1 MGYRNNPLME
11 PEFFTPPG
19 SKRLYKGGGGGQVYY
34 ANQDKL
40 AGVQADIATN
50 LYNQY
55 AAYAPQALGDL
66 AGMVTDAQNGQYTQD
81 LRNRAGT
88 DAAAAAGMER
98 SAVERQMASM
108 GVNPNDPR
116 FSGALRAT
124 ALGNAANLAAA
135 KNKAGQYGDD
145 MAWARSQDF
154 YNSLAGMPSQSASM
168 LASSGAQYGQLGGAM
183 QQQSNANAQGYGQF
197 GASLAGGMFK
207 ADGGYIDG
215 PGFAEGGNVAK
226 GYDDYVAA
234 QPQAPVQRAA
244 PQVQPTQPAPQM
256 GLQAPAQGRAPGL
269 YYNAAGDVRYFSN
282 PEFNYPAGKASIL
295 VRARAP
301 IERAQFER
309 TWSPVQT
316 YAADGGY
323 IDEPG
328 YALGGAV
335 GGVSMPKLGNWR
347 DRPSGFKMDEMSTGD
362 KIMAVA
368 SPIAMQAGANAL
380 GKHVINPM
388 MDKAGAAIG
397 DAVGGLFGGS
407 AAASGANA
415 LWGAETAALGSG
427 LATTPTTA
435 LATQAIGDTALTS
448 TLAAEAAGAGGA
460 SLAAGAGSAAG
471 AAGAGLAS
479 TAAAALPWV
488 GGAYLL
494 GSALDLWA
502 DGGPVP
508 HEQPRG
514 LRLDMRQ
521 GGATPNIGTETSDS
535 IPAWLSKGE
544 YVVNADAVKEVGKD
558 KLEKINEK
566 GLKKRYGKRKGG
578 KGGKA

>member
-19 SKRLYKGGGGGQVYY
+19 SKRLYKGGGGSGTPYY

-40 AGVQADIATN
+40 FGTQADIATN

-55 AAYAPQALGDL
+55 AAYSGQPLQGMANMVSDATSGD
-66 AGMVTDAQNGQYTQD
+66 YT
-81 LRNRAGT
+81 NRMRGLAGT

-98 SAVERQMASM
+98 AATERQMASM

-135 KNKAGQYGDD
+135 KNKATQYGDD

-168 LASSGAQYGQLGGAM
+168 LASSASGYGQMGNAM
-183 QQQSNANAQGYGQF
+183 QQQSNANMAGYGQF
-197 GASLAGGMFK
+197 GAQIAGSMFK

-226 GYDDYVAA
+226 GYDEYVAA
-234 QPQAPVQRAA
+234 QPQAQVANYNTARSGVTTQGA
-244 PQVQPTQPAPQM
+244 PFITNAPPPPRDNGSFASRLFARQLDIASATSDKDRLAPSS
-256 GLQAPAQGRAPGL
+256 GLAR
-269 YYNAAGDVRYFSN
+269 VRS
-282 PEFNYPAGKASIL
+282 G
-295 VRARAP
+295 
-301 IERAQFER
+301 
-309 TWSPVQT
+309 SPLFRV
-316 YAADGGY
+316 DGGY
-323 IDEPG
+323 IDEPRF
-328 YALGGAV
+328 ALGGSV
-335 GGVSMPKLGNWR
+335 GGHSMPQLGDWR
-347 DRPSGFKMDEMSTGD
+347 ARPSGFKMDEMSAGD
-362 KIMAVA
+362 KVMAVA
-368 SPIAMQAGANAL
+368 TPIAMQAGANAL
-380 GKHVINPM
+380 GKHVINPL

-427 LATTPTTA
+427 LSSAGTSMAGQTIGSAIGDVGLTTA
-435 LATQAIGDTALTS
+435 LG
-448 TLAAEAAGAGGA
+448 AEAAGAGGA
-460 SLAAGAGSAAG
+460 TLASAGAGSAAG
-471 AAGAGLAS
+471 TAATGGLLS
-479 TAAAALPWV
+479 GAAAAAPWI

-521 GGATPNIGTETSDS
+521 GGATPDIGTETSDS

-544 YVVNADAVKEVGKD
+544 YVVNADAVKEHGKD

-566 GLKKRYGKRKGG
+566 GLKKRYGKGKPKARKGG
-578 KGGKA
+578 K

>member
-19 SKRLYKGGGGGQVYY
+19 SKRLYKGGGGSGTPYY

-40 AGVQADIATN
+40 FGTQADIATN

-55 AAYAPQALGDL
+55 AAYSGQPLQGMANMVSDATSGD
-66 AGMVTDAQNGQYTQD
+66 YT
-81 LRNRAGT
+81 NRMRGLAGT

-98 SAVERQMASM
+98 AATERQMASM

-124 ALGNAANLAAA
+124 ALGNAANIAAA
-135 KNKAGQYGDD
+135 KNKATQYGDD

-168 LASSGAQYGQLGGAM
+168 LASSASGYGQMGNAM
-183 QQQSNANAQGYGQF
+183 QQQSNANMAGYGQF
-197 GASLAGGMFK
+197 GAQIAGSMFK

-226 GYDDYVAA
+226 GYDDYVAS
-234 QPQAPVQRAA
+234 QPQG
-244 PQVQPTQPAPQM
+244 QVANYNTARSNVN
-256 GLQAPAQGRAPGL
+256 AQGAPFITNAPPRDNGSFASRLFARQLDIALATADKAGHAPSSGL
-269 YYNAAGDVRYFSN
+269 ARVRS
-282 PEFNYPAGKASIL
+282 G
-295 VRARAP
+295 
-301 IERAQFER
+301 
-309 TWSPVQT
+309 SPLFR
-316 YAADGGY
+316 ADGGY
-323 IDEPG
+323 IDEPRF
-328 YALGGAV
+328 ALGGSV
-335 GGVSMPKLGNWR
+335 GGYSMPQLGDWR
-347 DRPSGFKMDEMSTGD
+347 ARPSGFKMDEMSTGD

-380 GKHVINPM
+380 GKHVINPL

-427 LATTPTTA
+427 LASTPTTA

-460 SLAAGAGSAAG
+460 SLAAGAGSAG

-521 GGATPNIGTETSDS
+521 GGATPDIGTETSDS

-544 YVVNADAVKEVGKD
+544 YVVNADAVKEHGKD

>member
-19 SKRLYKGGGGGQVYY
+19 SKQLYKGGGGSGTPYY

-40 AGVQADIATN
+40 FGTQADIATN

-55 AAYAPQALGDL
+55 AAYSGQPLQGMANMVSDATSGD
-66 AGMVTDAQNGQYTQD
+66 YT
-81 LRNRAGT
+81 NRMRGLAGT

-98 SAVERQMASM
+98 AATERQMASM

-135 KNKAGQYGDD
+135 KNKATQYGDD

-168 LASSGAQYGQLGGAM
+168 LASSASGYGQMGNAM
-183 QQQSNANAQGYGQF
+183 QQQSNANMAGYGQF
-197 GASLAGGMFK
+197 GAQIAGGMFK

-226 GYDDYVAA
+226 GYDEYVAA
-234 QPQAPVQRAA
+234 QPQAQVANYNTARSGVTTQGA
-244 PQVQPTQPAPQM
+244 PFITNARPRDNGSFASKLFARQLDIALATADKAGLAPLS
-256 GLQAPAQGRAPGL
+256 GLAR
-269 YYNAAGDVRYFSN
+269 VRS
-282 PEFNYPAGKASIL
+282 G
-295 VRARAP
+295 
-301 IERAQFER
+301 
-309 TWSPVQT
+309 SPLFR
-316 YAADGGY
+316 ADGGY
-323 IDEPG
+323 IDEPRF
-328 YALGGAV
+328 ALGGSV
-335 GGVSMPKLGNWR
+335 GGYSMPQLGDWR
-347 DRPSGFKMDEMSTGD
+347 ARPSGFKMDDMSAGD
-362 KIMAVA
+362 KVMAVA
-368 SPIAMQAGANAL
+368 APIAMHAGANAL
-380 GKHVINPM
+380 GKHVINPL

-407 AAASGANA
+407 AATSGANA

-427 LATTPTTA
+427 LAATPTTA

-460 SLAAGAGSAAG
+460 SLAAGAGSAG

-521 GGATPNIGTETSDS
+521 GGATPDIGTETSDS

-544 YVVNADAVKEVGKD
+544 YVVNADAVKDVGKD

-578 KGGKA
+578 NGGKA

>member
-19 SKRLYKGGGGGQVYY
+19 SKRLYKGGGGSGTPYY

-40 AGVQADIATN
+40 FGTQADIATN

-55 AAYAPQALGDL
+55 AAYSGQPLQGMANMVSDATSGD
-66 AGMVTDAQNGQYTQD
+66 YT
-81 LRNRAGT
+81 NRMRGLAGT

-98 SAVERQMASM
+98 AATERQMSSM

-135 KNKAGQYGDD
+135 KNKATQYGDD

-168 LASSGAQYGQLGGAM
+168 LASSASGYGQMGNAM
-183 QQQSNANAQGYGQF
+183 QQQSNANMAGYGQF
-197 GASLAGGMFK
+197 GAQIAGSMFK

-226 GYDDYVAA
+226 GYDDYVAS
-234 QPQAPVQRAA
+234 QPQG
-244 PQVQPTQPAPQM
+244 QVANYNTARSNVN
-256 GLQAPAQGRAPGL
+256 AQGAPFITNAPPPPQGNGSFASKMIARQLDIASATADKAGHAPSSGLARVRSGSPLFRA
-269 YYNAAGDVRYFSN
+269 N
-282 PEFNYPAGKASIL
+282 
-295 VRARAP
+295 
-301 IERAQFER
+301 
-309 TWSPVQT
+309 
-316 YAADGGY
+316 GGY
-323 IDEPG
+323 IDEPRF
-328 YALGGAV
+328 ALGGSV
-335 GGVSMPKLGNWR
+335 GGYSMPQLGDWR
-347 DRPSGFKMDEMSTGD
+347 ARPSGFKMDEMSTGD

-380 GKHVINPM
+380 GKHVINPL

-427 LATTPTTA
+427 LSSAGTSMAGQTIGSAIGDVGLTTA
-435 LATQAIGDTALTS
+435 LG
-448 TLAAEAAGAGGA
+448 AEAAGAGGA
-460 SLAAGAGSAAG
+460 TLASAGAGSAAG
-471 AAGAGLAS
+471 TAATGGLLS
-479 TAAAALPWV
+479 GAAAAAPWI

-521 GGATPNIGTETSDS
+521 GGATPDIGTETSDS

-544 YVVNADAVKEVGKD
+544 YVVNADAVKEHGKD

-578 KGGKA
+578 KGGKIR

>member
-1 MGYRNNPLME
+1 MGYRSNPLME

-19 SKRLYKGGGGGQVYY
+19 SKRLYKGGGGGQAYY

-40 AGVQADIATN
+40 FGTQADIATN

-55 AAYAPQALGDL
+55 ASYAPQALQGL
-66 AGMVTDAQNGQYTQD
+66 QGMVQDAQSGKYTEDQ
-81 LRNRAGT
+81 RNRAGA
-88 DAAAAAGMER
+88 DAASAAAMER
-98 SAVERQMASM
+98 AATERQMTSM

-116 FSGALRAT
+116 FSGALRRT
-124 ALGNAANLAAA
+124 ELGNAANLAAV
-135 KNKAGQYGDD
+135 KNAAGQQGDA

-168 LASSGAQYGQLGGAM
+168 LASSASGYGQMGNAM

-197 GASLAGGMFK
+197 GAQIAGGMFK
-207 ADGGYIDG
+207 ADGGYID
-215 PGFAEGGNVAK
+215 
-226 GYDDYVAA
+226 
-234 QPQAPVQRAA
+234 
-244 PQVQPTQPAPQM
+244 
-256 GLQAPAQGRAPGL
+256 
-269 YYNAAGDVRYFSN
+269 
-282 PEFNYPAGKASIL
+282 
-295 VRARAP
+295 
-301 IERAQFER
+301 
-309 TWSPVQT
+309 
-316 YAADGGY
+316 
-323 IDEPG
+323 EPRF
-328 YALGGAV
+328 ALGGSVAGQA
-335 GGVSMPKLGNWR
+335 GGMPQLGNWR
-347 DRPSGFKMDEMSTGD
+347 DRPSGFKMDDMSAGD
-362 KIMAVA
+362 KVMAVA
-368 SPIAMQAGANAL
+368 APIAMHAGANAL
-380 GKHVINPM
+380 GKHVINPL

-407 AAASGANA
+407 AASGANA

-448 TLAAEAAGAGGA
+448 TLAAEAAGAGGT
-460 SLAAGAGSAAG
+460 SLAAGAGAGSAAG
-471 AAGAGLAS
+471 AGLGATVG
-479 TAAAALPWV
+479 AALPWV

-521 GGATPNIGTETSDS
+521 GGATPDIGTETSDS

-544 YVVNADAVKEVGKD
+544 YVVNADAVKEVGKG

-578 KGGKA
+578 KGGRA

>member
-1 MGYRNNPLME
+1 MIHMI
-11 PEFFTPPG
+11 G
-19 SKRLYKGGGGGQVYY
+19 SKHSGHGPDGRRLYFSGGGSSGGQVYY

-40 AGVQADIATN
+40 LGVQADIATN

-55 AAYAPQALGDL
+55 AAYAPQALGNL

-98 SAVERQMASM
+98 AATERQMASM

-124 ALGNAANLAAA
+124 ELGNAANLAAA

-145 MAWARSQDF
+145 MAWARAQDF

-168 LASSGAQYGQLGGAM
+168 LASSGAQYGQMGNAM
-183 QQQSNANAQGYGQF
+183 QQQSNANMAGYGQF
-197 GASLAGGMFK
+197 GAQIAGSMFK
-207 ADGGYIDG
+207 ADGGYID
-215 PGFAEGGNVAK
+215 
-226 GYDDYVAA
+226 
-234 QPQAPVQRAA
+234 
-244 PQVQPTQPAPQM
+244 
-256 GLQAPAQGRAPGL
+256 
-269 YYNAAGDVRYFSN
+269 
-282 PEFNYPAGKASIL
+282 
-295 VRARAP
+295 
-301 IERAQFER
+301 
-309 TWSPVQT
+309 
-316 YAADGGY
+316 
-323 IDEPG
+323 EPRF
-328 YALGGAV
+328 ALGGAV
-335 GGVSMPKLGNWR
+335 GGVSMPQLGDWR

-362 KIMAVA
+362 KLMAVA
-368 SPIAMQAGANAL
+368 APIAMHAGANAL
-380 GKHVINPM
+380 GKHVINPL

-407 AAASGANA
+407 AAAAA
-415 LWGAETAALGSG
+415 PAMFGAETAALGSG
-427 LATTPTTA
+427 LAATPTTA

-448 TLAAEAAGAGGA
+448 TLAAEAAGAGGT
-460 SLAAGAGSAAG
+460 SLAAGAGAG
-471 AAGAGLAS
+471 SAAGAGLAS

-514 LRLDMRQ
+514 LRLDMRR
-521 GGATPNIGTETSDS
+521 GGATPDIGTETSDS

>member
-19 SKRLYKGGGGGQVYY
+19 SKRLYKGGGGSSTPYY

-40 AGVQADIATN
+40 FGTQADIATN

-55 AAYAPQALGDL
+55 AAYSGQPLQGMANMVYDTTSGD
-66 AGMVTDAQNGQYTQD
+66 YT
-81 LRNRAGT
+81 NRMRGLAGT

-98 SAVERQMASM
+98 AATERQMASM

-124 ALGNAANLAAA
+124 ALGNAANIAAA
-135 KNKAGQYGDD
+135 KNKATQYGDD

-168 LASSGAQYGQLGGAM
+168 LASSASGYGQMGNAM
-183 QQQSNANAQGYGQF
+183 QQQSNANMAGYGQF
-197 GASLAGGMFK
+197 GAQIAGGMFK

-226 GYDDYVAA
+226 GYDDYVTS
-234 QPQAPVQRAA
+234 QPQGQVANYNTARPNVNAQGAPFITNAPPPPQGNGSFASKMFARLLDSASATADRAG
-244 PQVQPTQPAPQM
+244 PAPSS
-256 GLQAPAQGRAPGL
+256 GLAR
-269 YYNAAGDVRYFSN
+269 VRSGSLLF
-282 PEFNYPAGKASIL
+282 
-295 VRARAP
+295 R
-301 IERAQFER
+301 
-309 TWSPVQT
+309 
-316 YAADGGY
+316 ADGGY
-323 IDEPG
+323 IDEPRF
-328 YALGGAV
+328 ALGGSV
-335 GGVSMPKLGNWR
+335 GGYSMPQLGDWR
-347 DRPSGFKMDEMSTGD
+347 ARPSGFKMDDMSAGD
-362 KIMAVA
+362 KVMAVSA
-368 SPIAMQAGANAL
+368 PIAMHAGANAL
-380 GKHVINPM
+380 GKHVINPL

-427 LATTPTTA
+427 LASTPTTA

-460 SLAAGAGSAAG
+460 SLAAGAGS

-521 GGATPNIGTETSDS
+521 GGATPDIGTETSDS

-544 YVVNADAVKEVGKD
+544 YVVNADAVKDVGKD

>member
-19 SKRLYKGGGGGQVYY
+19 SKRLYKGGGGSSTPYY

-40 AGVQADIATN
+40 FGTQADIATN

-55 AAYAPQALGDL
+55 AAYSGQPLQGMANMVYDTTSGD
-66 AGMVTDAQNGQYTQD
+66 YT
-81 LRNRAGT
+81 NRMRGLAGT

-98 SAVERQMASM
+98 AATERQMASM

-124 ALGNAANLAAA
+124 ALGNAANIAAA
-135 KNKAGQYGDD
+135 KNKATQYGDD

-168 LASSGAQYGQLGGAM
+168 LASSASGYGQMGNAM
-183 QQQSNANAQGYGQF
+183 QQQSNANMAGYGQF
-197 GASLAGGMFK
+197 GAQIAGGMFK

-226 GYDDYVAA
+226 GYDDYVTS
-234 QPQAPVQRAA
+234 QPQG
-244 PQVQPTQPAPQM
+244 QVANYNTARPNVN
-256 GLQAPAQGRAPGL
+256 AQGAPFITNAPPPPQGNGSFASKMFARLLDSASATADRAGPATSSGL
-269 YYNAAGDVRYFSN
+269 ARVRSGSLLF
-282 PEFNYPAGKASIL
+282 
-295 VRARAP
+295 R
-301 IERAQFER
+301 
-309 TWSPVQT
+309 
-316 YAADGGY
+316 ADGGY
-323 IDEPG
+323 IDEPRF
-328 YALGGAV
+328 ALGGSV
-335 GGVSMPKLGNWR
+335 GGYSMPQLGDWR
-347 DRPSGFKMDEMSTGD
+347 ARPSGFKMDNMSAGD

-368 SPIAMQAGANAL
+368 SPIAMHAGANAL
-380 GKHVINPM
+380 GKHVINPL

-427 LATTPTTA
+427 LASTPTTA

-460 SLAAGAGSAAG
+460 SLAAGAGS

-521 GGATPNIGTETSDS
+521 GGATPDIGTETSDS

-544 YVVNADAVKEVGKD
+544 YVVNADAVKDVGKD

>member
-19 SKRLYKGGGGGQVYY
+19 SKRLYKGGGGSGTPYY

-40 AGVQADIATN
+40 FGTQADIATN
-50 LYNQY
+50 LYNLY
-55 AAYAPQALGDL
+55 AAYSGQPLQGMANMVSDATSGD
-66 AGMVTDAQNGQYTQD
+66 YT
-81 LRNRAGT
+81 NRMRGLAGT

-98 SAVERQMASM
+98 AATERQMASM

-124 ALGNAANLAAA
+124 ALGNAANIAAA
-135 KNKAGQYGDD
+135 KNKATQYGDD

-168 LASSGAQYGQLGGAM
+168 LASSASGYGQMGNAM
-183 QQQSNANAQGYGQF
+183 QQQSNANMAGYGQF
-197 GASLAGGMFK
+197 GAQIAGSMFK

-226 GYDDYVAA
+226 GYDEYVAA
-234 QPQAPVQRAA
+234 QPQAQVANYNTARSGVTTQGAPLITNAPPPKDNGPIMARLFAQQLDKASASADIGERRNSSLLFRAA
-244 PQVQPTQPAPQM
+244 
-256 GLQAPAQGRAPGL
+256 
-269 YYNAAGDVRYFSN
+269 
-282 PEFNYPAGKASIL
+282 
-295 VRARAP
+295 
-301 IERAQFER
+301 
-309 TWSPVQT
+309 
-316 YAADGGY
+316 
-323 IDEPG
+323 EPRF
-328 YALGGAV
+328 ALGGSV
-335 GGVSMPKLGNWR
+335 GGYSMPQLGDWR
-347 DRPSGFKMDEMSTGD
+347 ARPSGFKMDDMSAGD
-362 KIMAVA
+362 KVMAVA
-368 SPIAMQAGANAL
+368 APIAMHAGANAL
-380 GKHVINPM
+380 GKHVINPL
-388 MDKAGAAIG
+388 MDKAGSAIG

-427 LATTPTTA
+427 LAATPTTA

-448 TLAAEAAGAGGA
+448 ALGAEAAGAGGTT
-460 SLAAGAGSAAG
+460 LAAGTAAPAAGLGATAG
-471 AAGAGLAS
+471 AA
-479 TAAAALPWV
+479 LPLV

-521 GGATPNIGTETSDS
+521 GGATPDIGTETSDS

>member
-19 SKRLYKGGGGGQVYY
+19 SKRLYKGGGGGGTPYY

-40 AGVQADIATN
+40 FGTQADIATN

-55 AAYAPQALGDL
+55 AAYSGQPLQGMANMVYDTTSGD
-66 AGMVTDAQNGQYTQD
+66 YT
-81 LRNRAGT
+81 NRMRGLAGT

-98 SAVERQMASM
+98 AATERQMASM

-124 ALGNAANLAAA
+124 ALGNAANIAAA
-135 KNKAGQYGDD
+135 KNKATQYGDD

-168 LASSGAQYGQLGGAM
+168 LASSASGYGQMGNAM
-183 QQQSNANAQGYGQF
+183 QQQSNANMAGYGQF
-197 GASLAGGMFK
+197 GAQIAGGMFK
-207 ADGGYIDG
+207 ADGGYID
-215 PGFAEGGNVAK
+215 
-226 GYDDYVAA
+226 
-234 QPQAPVQRAA
+234 
-244 PQVQPTQPAPQM
+244 
-256 GLQAPAQGRAPGL
+256 
-269 YYNAAGDVRYFSN
+269 
-282 PEFNYPAGKASIL
+282 
-295 VRARAP
+295 
-301 IERAQFER
+301 
-309 TWSPVQT
+309 
-316 YAADGGY
+316 
-323 IDEPG
+323 EPRF
-328 YALGGAV
+328 ALGGSV
-335 GGVSMPKLGNWR
+335 GGHSMPQLGDWR
-347 DRPSGFKMDEMSTGD
+347 ARPSGFKMDDMSAGD
-362 KIMAVA
+362 KVMAVA
-368 SPIAMQAGANAL
+368 APIAMHAGANAL
-380 GKHVINPM
+380 GKHVINPL

-407 AAASGANA
+407 AAGAPA
-415 LWGAETAALGSG
+415 MFGAETAALGSG
-427 LATTPTTA
+427 LAATPTTA
-435 LATQAIGDTALTS
+435 LATNSVGNTALTS
-448 TLAAEAAGAGGA
+448 TLAAEAAGAGGT
-460 SLAAGAGSAAG
+460 SLAAGAGAG
-471 AAGAGLAS
+471 SAAGAGLAS

-521 GGATPNIGTETSDS
+521 GGATPDIGTETSDS

-544 YVVNADAVKEVGKD
+544 YVVNADAVKDVGKD

>member
-19 SKRLYKGGGGGQVYY
+19 SKRLYKGGGGSGTPYY

-40 AGVQADIATN
+40 FGTQADIATN

-55 AAYAPQALGDL
+55 AAYSGQPLQGMANMVSDATSGD
-66 AGMVTDAQNGQYTQD
+66 YT
-81 LRNRAGT
+81 NRMRGLAGT

-98 SAVERQMASM
+98 AATERQMASM

-124 ALGNAANLAAA
+124 ALGNAANIAAA
-135 KNKAGQYGDD
+135 KNKATQYGDD

-168 LASSGAQYGQLGGAM
+168 LASSASGYGQMGNAM
-183 QQQSNANAQGYGQF
+183 QQQSNANMAGYGQF
-197 GASLAGGMFK
+197 GAQIAGGMFK
-207 ADGGYIDG
+207 ADGGYID
-215 PGFAEGGNVAK
+215 
-226 GYDDYVAA
+226 
-234 QPQAPVQRAA
+234 
-244 PQVQPTQPAPQM
+244 
-256 GLQAPAQGRAPGL
+256 
-269 YYNAAGDVRYFSN
+269 
-282 PEFNYPAGKASIL
+282 
-295 VRARAP
+295 
-301 IERAQFER
+301 
-309 TWSPVQT
+309 
-316 YAADGGY
+316 
-323 IDEPG
+323 EPRF
-328 YALGGAV
+328 ALGGSV
-335 GGVSMPKLGNWR
+335 GGYSMPQLGDWR
-347 DRPSGFKMDEMSTGD
+347 ARPSGFKMDDMSAGD
-362 KIMAVA
+362 KVMAVA
-368 SPIAMQAGANAL
+368 APIAMHAGANAL
-380 GKHVINPM
+380 GKHVISPL

-407 AAASGANA
+407 AAAGAPA
-415 LWGAETAALGSG
+415 MFGAETAALGSG
-427 LATTPTTA
+427 LAATPTTA
-435 LATQAIGDTALTS
+435 LATNSVGNTALTS
-448 TLAAEAAGAGGA
+448 TLAAEAAGAGGT
-460 SLAAGAGSAAG
+460 SLAAGAGAG
-471 AAGAGLAS
+471 SAAGAGLAS

-521 GGATPNIGTETSDS
+521 GGATPDIGTETSDS

-544 YVVNADAVKEVGKD
+544 YVVNADAVKDVGKD

-578 KGGKA
+578 KGGRA

>member
-19 SKRLYKGGGGGQVYY
+19 SKRLYSGGGGGGQVYY

-40 AGVQADIATN
+40 FGTQADIATN

-55 AAYAPQALGDL
+55 AAYSGQPLQAMANMVSDATSGD
-66 AGMVTDAQNGQYTQD
+66 YT
-81 LRNRAGT
+81 NRMRGLAGT

-98 SAVERQMASM
+98 AATERQMASM

-116 FSGALRAT
+116 FSGALRTT
-124 ALGNAANLAAA
+124 ALGNAANIAAA
-135 KNKAGQYGDD
+135 KNKATQYGDD
-145 MAWARSQDF
+145 MAWARSQDL

-168 LASSGAQYGQLGGAM
+168 LASSASGYGQMGNAM
-183 QQQSNANAQGYGQF
+183 QQQSNANMAGYGQF
-197 GASLAGGMFK
+197 GAQIAGSMFK
-207 ADGGYIDG
+207 ADGGYID
-215 PGFAEGGNVAK
+215 
-226 GYDDYVAA
+226 
-234 QPQAPVQRAA
+234 
-244 PQVQPTQPAPQM
+244 
-256 GLQAPAQGRAPGL
+256 
-269 YYNAAGDVRYFSN
+269 
-282 PEFNYPAGKASIL
+282 
-295 VRARAP
+295 
-301 IERAQFER
+301 
-309 TWSPVQT
+309 
-316 YAADGGY
+316 
-323 IDEPG
+323 EPRF
-328 YALGGAV
+328 ALGGSV
-335 GGVSMPKLGNWR
+335 GGHSMPQLGDWR
-347 DRPSGFKMDEMSTGD
+347 ARPSGFKMDEMSTGD
-362 KIMAVA
+362 KVMAVA
-368 SPIAMQAGANAL
+368 APIAMHAGANAL
-380 GKHVINPM
+380 GKHVINPL

-427 LATTPTTA
+427 LSSAGTSMAGQTIGSAIGDVGLTTA
-435 LATQAIGDTALTS
+435 LG
-448 TLAAEAAGAGGA
+448 AEAAGAGGA
-460 SLAAGAGSAAG
+460 TLASAGAGSAAG
-471 AAGAGLAS
+471 TAATGGLLS
-479 TAAAALPWV
+479 GAAAAAPWI

-514 LRLDMRQ
+514 LRLDMRA
-521 GGATPNIGTETSDS
+521 GGATPNVGTETSDS

-544 YVVNADAVKEVGKD
+544 YVVNADAVKEYGKD

>member
-1 MGYRNNPLME
+1 MIHLTGTKHSGRGPD
-11 PEFFTPPG
+11 G
-19 SKRLYKGGGGGQVYY
+19 SRRYFKGGGGGQAYY

-40 AGVQADIATN
+40 FGTQADIATN

-55 AAYAPQALGDL
+55 ASYAPQALQGL
-66 AGMVTDAQNGQYTQD
+66 QGMVQDAQSGKYTEDQ
-81 LRNRAGT
+81 RNRAGA
-88 DAAAAAGMER
+88 DAASAAAMER
-98 SAVERQMASM
+98 AATERQMASM

-116 FSGALRAT
+116 FSGALRRT
-124 ALGNAANLAAA
+124 EMGNAANLAAM
-135 KNKAGQYGDD
+135 KNAAGQQGDA

-168 LASSGAQYGQLGGAM
+168 LASSASGYGQMGNAM

-197 GASLAGGMFK
+197 GAQIAGGMFK
-207 ADGGYIDG
+207 ADGGYID
-215 PGFAEGGNVAK
+215 
-226 GYDDYVAA
+226 
-234 QPQAPVQRAA
+234 
-244 PQVQPTQPAPQM
+244 
-256 GLQAPAQGRAPGL
+256 
-269 YYNAAGDVRYFSN
+269 
-282 PEFNYPAGKASIL
+282 
-295 VRARAP
+295 
-301 IERAQFER
+301 
-309 TWSPVQT
+309 
-316 YAADGGY
+316 
-323 IDEPG
+323 EPRF
-328 YALGGAV
+328 ALGGAV
-335 GGVSMPKLGNWR
+335 GGVSMPQLGDWR
-347 DRPSGFKMDEMSTGD
+347 ARPSGFKANEMSTGD
-362 KIMAVA
+362 KVMAVA

-427 LATTPTTA
+427 LSSAGTSMAGQTIGSAIGDVGLTTA
-435 LATQAIGDTALTS
+435 LG
-448 TLAAEAAGAGGA
+448 AEAAGAGGA
-460 SLAAGAGSAAG
+460 TLAGAGAGSAAG
-471 AAGAGLAS
+471 TAAAGGLGA
-479 TAAAALPWV
+479 TVGAALPWV

-514 LRLDMRQ
+514 LRLDLRQ
-521 GGATPNIGTETSDS
+521 GGATPDVGTETSDS

-544 YVVNADAVKEVGKD
+544 YVVNADAVKEHGKG

>member
-19 SKRLYKGGGGGQVYY
+19 SKRLYKGGGSGTPYY

-40 AGVQADIATN
+40 FGTQADIATN

-55 AAYAPQALGDL
+55 AAYAPQALGNL
-66 AGMVTDAQNGQYTQD
+66 SGMVTDAQTGQYTQD
-81 LRNRAGT
+81 MRNRAGT

-98 SAVERQMASM
+98 AATERQMASM

-124 ALGNAANLAAA
+124 ALGNAANIAAA
-135 KNKAGQYGDD
+135 KNKATQYGDD

-168 LASSGAQYGQLGGAM
+168 LASSASGYGQMGNAM
-183 QQQSNANAQGYGQF
+183 QQQSNANMAGYGQF
-197 GASLAGGMFK
+197 GAQIAGGMFK
-207 ADGGYIDG
+207 ADGGYID
-215 PGFAEGGNVAK
+215 
-226 GYDDYVAA
+226 
-234 QPQAPVQRAA
+234 
-244 PQVQPTQPAPQM
+244 
-256 GLQAPAQGRAPGL
+256 
-269 YYNAAGDVRYFSN
+269 
-282 PEFNYPAGKASIL
+282 
-295 VRARAP
+295 
-301 IERAQFER
+301 
-309 TWSPVQT
+309 
-316 YAADGGY
+316 
-323 IDEPG
+323 EPRF
-328 YALGGAV
+328 ALGGSV
-335 GGVSMPKLGNWR
+335 GGHSMPQLGDWR
-347 DRPSGFKMDEMSTGD
+347 ARPSGFKMDDMSAGD
-362 KIMAVA
+362 KVMAVA
-368 SPIAMQAGANAL
+368 APIAMHAGANAL
-380 GKHVINPM
+380 GKHVINPL

-407 AAASGANA
+407 AAGAPA
-415 LWGAETAALGSG
+415 MFGAETAALGSG
-427 LATTPTTA
+427 LAATPTTA
-435 LATQAIGDTALTS
+435 LATNSVGNTALTS
-448 TLAAEAAGAGGA
+448 TLAAEAAGAGGT
-460 SLAAGAGSAAG
+460 SLAAGAGAG
-471 AAGAGLAS
+471 SAAGAGLAS

-521 GGATPNIGTETSDS
+521 GGATPDIGTETSDS

-544 YVVNADAVKEVGKD
+544 YVVNADAVKDVGKD

>member
-34 ANQDKL
+34 ENQDKL
-40 AGVQADIATN
+40 FGTQADIATN

-55 AAYAPQALGDL
+55 AAYAPQVLGGL
-66 AGMVTDAQNGQYTQD
+66 SGMVQDAQSGQYTRDQ
-81 LRNRAGT
+81 RNRAEA
-88 DAAAAAGMER
+88 DALSAAAQQRAATER
-98 SAVERQMASM
+98 SLQSM

-116 FSGALRAT
+116 YASSLRAT
-124 ALGNAANLAAA
+124 ELGNAANVAAM
-135 KNKAGQYGDD
+135 KNAAGQRGDD
-145 MAWARSQDF
+145 MTWARSQDF

-168 LASSGAQYGQLGGAM
+168 LASAGSGYGQMGNAM
-183 QQQSNANAQGYGQF
+183 QQQSNANMQGYGQF
-197 GASLAGGMFK
+197 GAQIAGGVFK
-207 ADGGYIDG
+207 ADGGYID
-215 PGFAEGGNVAK
+215 
-226 GYDDYVAA
+226 
-234 QPQAPVQRAA
+234 
-244 PQVQPTQPAPQM
+244 
-256 GLQAPAQGRAPGL
+256 
-269 YYNAAGDVRYFSN
+269 
-282 PEFNYPAGKASIL
+282 
-295 VRARAP
+295 
-301 IERAQFER
+301 
-309 TWSPVQT
+309 
-316 YAADGGY
+316 
-323 IDEPG
+323 EPRF
-328 YALGGAV
+328 ALGGAV
-335 GGVSMPKLGNWR
+335 GGVSMPKLGDWR
-347 DRPSGFKMDEMSTGD
+347 ARPSGFQMDEMSAGD
-362 KIMAVA
+362 KVMAVA
-368 SPIAMQAGANAL
+368 TPIAMHAGANAL
-380 GKHVINPM
+380 GKHVVNPM

-427 LATTPTTA
+427 VAATPTTA
-435 LATQAIGDTALTS
+435 LAQQATGNLALTS
-448 TLAAEAAGAGGA
+448 ALGAEAAGAGGTT
-460 SLAAGAGSAAG
+460 LAAGTAAPAAG
-471 AAGAGLAS
+471 LGATVG
-479 TAAAALPWV
+479 AALPWV

-521 GGATPNIGTETSDS
+521 GGATPDIGTETSDS

>member
-19 SKRLYKGGGGGQVYY
+19 SKRLYKGGGGGDMPYY
-34 ANQDKL
+34 ANQNKL
-40 AGVQADIATN
+40 FGVQADIATN

-55 AAYAPQALGDL
+55 AAYSGQPLQGMANMVSDATSGD
-66 AGMVTDAQNGQYTQD
+66 YT
-81 LRNRAGT
+81 NRMRGLAGT

-98 SAVERQMASM
+98 AATERQMASM

-135 KNKAGQYGDD
+135 KNKATQYGDD

-168 LASSGAQYGQLGGAM
+168 LASSASGYGQMGNAM
-183 QQQSNANAQGYGQF
+183 QQQSNANMAGYGQF
-197 GASLAGGMFK
+197 GAQIAGSMFK

-226 GYDDYVAA
+226 GYDDYVAS
-234 QPQAPVQRAA
+234 QPQA
-244 PQVQPTQPAPQM
+244 QVANYNTARPNVN
-256 GLQAPAQGRAPGL
+256 AQGAPFITNAPPPPQNGPFVSGWLARQLAIASATDDKAELAPSSGL
-269 YYNAAGDVRYFSN
+269 ARVRSSEPLF
-282 PEFNYPAGKASIL
+282 
-295 VRARAP
+295 R
-301 IERAQFER
+301 
-309 TWSPVQT
+309 
-316 YAADGGY
+316 ADGGY
-323 IDEPG
+323 IDEPRF
-328 YALGGAV
+328 ALGGSV
-335 GGVSMPKLGNWR
+335 GGYSMPQLGDWR
-347 DRPSGFKMDEMSTGD
+347 ARPSGFKMDDMSTGD
-362 KIMAVA
+362 KVMAVA
-368 SPIAMQAGANAL
+368 TPIAMQAGANAL
-380 GKHVINPM
+380 GKHVISPM
-388 MDKAGAAIG
+388 VDKAGAAIG

-427 LATTPTTA
+427 LSSAGTSMAGQTIGSAIGDVGLTTA
-435 LATQAIGDTALTS
+435 LG
-448 TLAAEAAGAGGA
+448 AEAAGAGGA
-460 SLAAGAGSAAG
+460 TLASAGAGSAAG
-471 AAGAGLAS
+471 TAATGGLLS
-479 TAAAALPWV
+479 GAAAAAPWI

-521 GGATPNIGTETSDS
+521 GGATPEIGTETSDS

-566 GLKKRYGKRKGG
+566 GLKKRYGKGKPKARKGG
-578 KGGKA
+578 K

>member
-19 SKRLYKGGGGGQVYY
+19 SKRLYKGGGGSGTPYY

-40 AGVQADIATN
+40 FGTQADIATN

-55 AAYAPQALGDL
+55 AAYSGQPLQGMANMVADTTSGD
-66 AGMVTDAQNGQYTQD
+66 YT
-81 LRNRAGT
+81 NRMRGLAGT

-98 SAVERQMASM
+98 AATERQMASM

-124 ALGNAANLAAA
+124 ALGNAANIAAA
-135 KNKAGQYGDD
+135 KNKATQYGDD

-168 LASSGAQYGQLGGAM
+168 LASSASGYGQMGNAM
-183 QQQSNANAQGYGQF
+183 QQQSNANMAGYGQF
-197 GASLAGGMFK
+197 GAQIAGSMFK

-234 QPQAPVQRAA
+234 QPQG
-244 PQVQPTQPAPQM
+244 QVANYNTARPNVN
-256 GLQAPAQGRAPGL
+256 AQGAPFITNAPPKDNGSFASRLFARQLDLALATADKAGL
-269 YYNAAGDVRYFSN
+269 APSSGLARVR
-282 PEFNYPAGKASIL
+282 G
-295 VRARAP
+295 R
-301 IERAQFER
+301 
-309 TWSPVQT
+309 SPLFR
-316 YAADGGY
+316 ADGGY
-323 IDEPG
+323 IDEPRF
-328 YALGGAV
+328 ALGGSV
-335 GGVSMPKLGNWR
+335 GGYSMPQLGDWR
-347 DRPSGFKMDEMSTGD
+347 ARPSGFKMDEMSTGD
-362 KIMAVA
+362 KVMAVA
-368 SPIAMQAGANAL
+368 TPIAMQAGANAL
-380 GKHVINPM
+380 GKHVINPL

-427 LATTPTTA
+427 LAATPTTA

-460 SLAAGAGSAAG
+460 SLAAGAGSAG

-521 GGATPNIGTETSDS
+521 GGATPDVGTETSDS

-544 YVVNADAVKEVGKD
+544 YVVNADAVKDVGKD

>member
-19 SKRLYKGGGGGQVYY
+19 SKRLYKGGGGSGTPYY

-40 AGVQADIATN
+40 FGTQADIATN

-55 AAYAPQALGDL
+55 AAYSGQPLQGMANMVSDATSGD
-66 AGMVTDAQNGQYTQD
+66 YT
-81 LRNRAGT
+81 NRMRGLAGT

-98 SAVERQMASM
+98 AATERQMASM

-124 ALGNAANLAAA
+124 ALGNAANIAAA
-135 KNKAGQYGDD
+135 KNKATQYGDD

-168 LASSGAQYGQLGGAM
+168 LASSASGYGQMGNAM
-183 QQQSNANAQGYGQF
+183 QQQSNANMAGYGQF
-197 GASLAGGMFK
+197 GAQIAGSMFK
-207 ADGGYIDG
+207 ADGGYID
-215 PGFAEGGNVAK
+215 
-226 GYDDYVAA
+226 
-234 QPQAPVQRAA
+234 
-244 PQVQPTQPAPQM
+244 
-256 GLQAPAQGRAPGL
+256 
-269 YYNAAGDVRYFSN
+269 
-282 PEFNYPAGKASIL
+282 
-295 VRARAP
+295 
-301 IERAQFER
+301 
-309 TWSPVQT
+309 
-316 YAADGGY
+316 
-323 IDEPG
+323 EPRF
-328 YALGGAV
+328 ALGGSVA
-335 GGVSMPKLGNWR
+335 GGTMPQLGNWR
-347 DRPSGFKMDEMSTGD
+347 DRPSGFKASEMSTGD
-362 KIMAVA
+362 KLMAVA

-380 GKHVINPM
+380 GKHVISPL

-407 AAASGANA
+407 AAAAPA
-415 LWGAETAALGSG
+415 MWGAETAGLGSG
-427 LATTPTTA
+427 LSSAGTSMAGQTIGSAIGDVGLTTA
-435 LATQAIGDTALTS
+435 LG
-448 TLAAEAAGAGGA
+448 AEAAGAGGA
-460 SLAAGAGSAAG
+460 TLASAGAGSAAG
-471 AAGAGLAS
+471 TAATGGLLS
-479 TAAAALPWV
+479 GAAAAAPWI

-514 LRLDMRQ
+514 LRLDMRA
-521 GGATPNIGTETSDS
+521 GGATPNVGTEVSDS

-544 YVVNADAVKEVGKD
+544 YVVNADAVKEHGKD

>member
-19 SKRLYKGGGGGQVYY
+19 SKRLYKGGGSGQVYY

-55 AAYAPQALGDL
+55 AAYAPQALGNLSDM
-66 AGMVTDAQNGQYTQD
+66 AADAKSGQYTRD

-98 SAVERQMASM
+98 AAVERQMSSM

-124 ALGNAANLAAA
+124 ALGNAANIAAA

-168 LASSGAQYGQLGGAM
+168 LASSGAQYGQMGNAM
-183 QQQSNANAQGYGQF
+183 QQQSNANMAGYGQF
-197 GASLAGGMFK
+197 GAQIAGGMFK
-207 ADGGYIDG
+207 ADGGYID
-215 PGFAEGGNVAK
+215 
-226 GYDDYVAA
+226 
-234 QPQAPVQRAA
+234 
-244 PQVQPTQPAPQM
+244 
-256 GLQAPAQGRAPGL
+256 
-269 YYNAAGDVRYFSN
+269 
-282 PEFNYPAGKASIL
+282 
-295 VRARAP
+295 
-301 IERAQFER
+301 
-309 TWSPVQT
+309 
-316 YAADGGY
+316 
-323 IDEPG
+323 EPRF
-328 YALGGAV
+328 ALGGAV

-347 DRPSGFKMDEMSTGD
+347 DRPSGFKMDDMSAGD
-362 KIMAVA
+362 KVMAVA
-368 SPIAMQAGANAL
+368 APIAMQAGANAL
-380 GKHVINPM
+380 GKHVINPL

-427 LATTPTTA
+427 LASTPTTA

-471 AAGAGLAS
+471 AGLAS
-479 TAAAALPWV
+479 TAAATMPWV

-521 GGATPNIGTETSDS
+521 GGATPDIGTETSDS

-544 YVVNADAVKEVGKD
+544 YVVNADAVKDVGKD

>member
-1 MGYRNNPLME
+1 MGYRSNPLME

-19 SKRLYKGGGGGQVYY
+19 SKRLYKGGGGGQAYY

-40 AGVQADIATN
+40 FGTQADIATN

-55 AAYAPQALGDL
+55 AAYAPQALGNL
-66 AGMVTDAQNGQYTQD
+66 AGMVTDTQTGQYTQD
-81 LRNRAGT
+81 MRNRAGT

-98 SAVERQMASM
+98 AATERQMASM

-124 ALGNAANLAAA
+124 ALGNAANIAAA

-168 LASSGAQYGQLGGAM
+168 LASSASGYGQMGNAM
-183 QQQSNANAQGYGQF
+183 QQQSNSNAQGYGQF
-197 GASLAGGMFK
+197 GAQIAGGMFK
-207 ADGGYIDG
+207 ADGGYID
-215 PGFAEGGNVAK
+215 
-226 GYDDYVAA
+226 
-234 QPQAPVQRAA
+234 
-244 PQVQPTQPAPQM
+244 
-256 GLQAPAQGRAPGL
+256 
-269 YYNAAGDVRYFSN
+269 
-282 PEFNYPAGKASIL
+282 
-295 VRARAP
+295 
-301 IERAQFER
+301 
-309 TWSPVQT
+309 
-316 YAADGGY
+316 
-323 IDEPG
+323 EPRF
-328 YALGGAV
+328 ALGGAV
-335 GGVSMPKLGNWR
+335 GGVSMPQLGDWR
-347 DRPSGFKMDEMSTGD
+347 ARPSGFKMDDMSAGD
-362 KIMAVA
+362 KVMAVA
-368 SPIAMQAGANAL
+368 APIAMHAGANAL
-380 GKHVINPM
+380 GKHVINPL

-407 AAASGANA
+407 AASGANA

-448 TLAAEAAGAGGA
+448 TLAAEAAGAGGT
-460 SLAAGAGSAAG
+460 SLAAGAGAGSAAG
-471 AAGAGLAS
+471 AGLGATVG
-479 TAAAALPWV
+479 AALPWV

-521 GGATPNIGTETSDS
+521 GGATPDIGTETSDS

-544 YVVNADAVKEVGKD
+544 YVVNADAVKEVGKG

>member
-19 SKRLYKGGGGGQVYY
+19 SKRLYKGGGGSGTPYY

-40 AGVQADIATN
+40 FGTQADIATN

-55 AAYAPQALGDL
+55 AAYSGQPLQGMANMVSDATSGD
-66 AGMVTDAQNGQYTQD
+66 YT
-81 LRNRAGT
+81 NRMRGLAGT

-98 SAVERQMASM
+98 AATERQMASM

-135 KNKAGQYGDD
+135 KNKATQYGDD

-168 LASSGAQYGQLGGAM
+168 LASSASGYGQMGNAM
-183 QQQSNANAQGYGQF
+183 QQQSNANMAGYGQF
-197 GASLAGGMFK
+197 GAQIAGNMFK

-226 GYDDYVAA
+226 GYDDYVSS
-234 QPQAPVQRAA
+234 QPQGQVANYNTARPGVTTQGAPFITNAPPSPHNSSFASRLFARQLDIALAA
-244 PQVQPTQPAPQM
+244 ADKAGLAPSS
-256 GLQAPAQGRAPGL
+256 GLAR
-269 YYNAAGDVRYFSN
+269 VRS
-282 PEFNYPAGKASIL
+282 G
-295 VRARAP
+295 
-301 IERAQFER
+301 
-309 TWSPVQT
+309 SPLFR
-316 YAADGGY
+316 ADGGY
-323 IDEPG
+323 IDEPRF
-328 YALGGAV
+328 ALGGSV
-335 GGVSMPKLGNWR
+335 GGHSMPQLGDWR
-347 DRPSGFKMDEMSTGD
+347 ARPSGFKMNDMSAGD
-362 KIMAVA
+362 KVMAVA
-368 SPIAMQAGANAL
+368 APIAMQAGANAL
-380 GKHVINPM
+380 GKHVINPL

-427 LATTPTTA
+427 LAATPTTA

-471 AAGAGLAS
+471 TAGAGLAS
-479 TAAAALPWV
+479 TAAAAAPWI

-521 GGATPNIGTETSDS
+521 GGATPDVGTETSDS

-578 KGGKA
+578 KGGRA

>member
-55 AAYAPQALGDL
+55 AAYAPQALGNLSDM
-66 AGMVTDAQNGQYTQD
+66 AADAQSGQYTRD

-98 SAVERQMASM
+98 AATERQMASM

-124 ALGNAANLAAA
+124 ALGNAANIAAA

-197 GASLAGGMFK
+197 GAQIAGGMFK
-207 ADGGYIDG
+207 ADGGYID
-215 PGFAEGGNVAK
+215 
-226 GYDDYVAA
+226 
-234 QPQAPVQRAA
+234 
-244 PQVQPTQPAPQM
+244 
-256 GLQAPAQGRAPGL
+256 
-269 YYNAAGDVRYFSN
+269 
-282 PEFNYPAGKASIL
+282 
-295 VRARAP
+295 
-301 IERAQFER
+301 
-309 TWSPVQT
+309 
-316 YAADGGY
+316 
-323 IDEPG
+323 EPRF
-328 YALGGAV
+328 ALGGSVAGQA
-335 GGVSMPKLGNWR
+335 GGMPQLGNWR
-347 DRPSGFKMDEMSTGD
+347 DRPSGFKMDDMSAGD
-362 KIMAVA
+362 KVMAVA
-368 SPIAMQAGANAL
+368 APIAMQAGANAL

-427 LATTPTTA
+427 LSSAGTSMAGQTIGTAIGDVGLTTA
-435 LATQAIGDTALTS
+435 LG
-448 TLAAEAAGAGGA
+448 AEAAGAGGA
-460 SLAAGAGSAAG
+460 TLASAGAGSAAG
-471 AAGAGLAS
+471 TAAAGGLGA
-479 TAAAALPWV
+479 TVGAALPWV

-514 LRLDMRQ
+514 LRLDMRA
-521 GGATPNIGTETSDS
+521 GGATPDVGTETSDS

-544 YVVNADAVKEVGKD
+544 YVVNADAVKEHGKD

>member
-55 AAYAPQALGDL
+55 AAYAPQALGNL

-98 SAVERQMASM
+98 AAVERQMSSM

-124 ALGNAANLAAA
+124 ALGNAANIAAA

-197 GASLAGGMFK
+197 GAQIAGGMFK
-207 ADGGYIDG
+207 ADGGYID
-215 PGFAEGGNVAK
+215 
-226 GYDDYVAA
+226 
-234 QPQAPVQRAA
+234 
-244 PQVQPTQPAPQM
+244 
-256 GLQAPAQGRAPGL
+256 
-269 YYNAAGDVRYFSN
+269 
-282 PEFNYPAGKASIL
+282 
-295 VRARAP
+295 
-301 IERAQFER
+301 
-309 TWSPVQT
+309 
-316 YAADGGY
+316 
-323 IDEPG
+323 EPRF
-328 YALGGAV
+328 ALGGSVAGQA
-335 GGVSMPKLGNWR
+335 GGMPQLGNWR
-347 DRPSGFKMDEMSTGD
+347 DRPSGFKMDEMSAGD

-368 SPIAMQAGANAL
+368 SPIAMHAGANAL
-380 GKHVINPM
+380 GKHVINPL

-407 AAASGANA
+407 AAAAA
-415 LWGAETAALGSG
+415 PAMFGAETAALGSG
-427 LATTPTTA
+427 LAATPTTA
-435 LATQAIGDTALTS
+435 LATNAVGNTALTS
-448 TLAAEAAGAGGA
+448 TLAAEAAGAGGT
-460 SLAAGAGSAAG
+460 SLAAGAGAG
-471 AAGAGLAS
+471 SAAGAGLAS

-521 GGATPNIGTETSDS
+521 GGATPDIGTETSDS

-544 YVVNADAVKEVGKD
+544 YVINADAVKEVGKD

>member
-19 SKRLYKGGGGGQVYY
+19 SKRLYKGGGGGGGGTPYY

-40 AGVQADIATN
+40 FGTQADIATN

-55 AAYAPQALGDL
+55 AAYSGQPLQGMANMVYDTTSGD
-66 AGMVTDAQNGQYTQD
+66 YT
-81 LRNRAGT
+81 NRMRGLAGT

-98 SAVERQMASM
+98 AATERQMASM

-124 ALGNAANLAAA
+124 ALGNAANIAAA
-135 KNKAGQYGDD
+135 KNKATQYGDD

-168 LASSGAQYGQLGGAM
+168 LASSASGYGQMGNAM
-183 QQQSNANAQGYGQF
+183 QQQSNANMAGYGQF
-197 GASLAGGMFK
+197 GAQIAGGMFK
-207 ADGGYIDG
+207 ADGGYID
-215 PGFAEGGNVAK
+215 
-226 GYDDYVAA
+226 
-234 QPQAPVQRAA
+234 
-244 PQVQPTQPAPQM
+244 
-256 GLQAPAQGRAPGL
+256 
-269 YYNAAGDVRYFSN
+269 
-282 PEFNYPAGKASIL
+282 
-295 VRARAP
+295 
-301 IERAQFER
+301 
-309 TWSPVQT
+309 
-316 YAADGGY
+316 
-323 IDEPG
+323 EPSF
-328 YALGGAV
+328 ALGGSVA
-335 GGVSMPKLGNWR
+335 GQAGSMPQLGNWR
-347 DRPSGFKMDEMSTGD
+347 DRPSGFKMDKMSTGD
-362 KIMAVA
+362 KVMSVA
-368 SPIAMQAGANAL
+368 APIAMQAGANAL
-380 GKHVINPM
+380 GKHVINPL

-427 LATTPTTA
+427 LAATPTTA

-471 AAGAGLAS
+471 AGLAS

-508 HEQPRG
+508 HEQPCG

-521 GGATPNIGTETSDS
+521 GGATPDIGTETSDS

-578 KGGKA
+578 KGGTA

>member
-1 MGYRNNPLME
+1 M
-11 PEFFTPPG
+11 
-19 SKRLYKGGGGGQVYY
+19 
-34 ANQDKL
+34 
-40 AGVQADIATN
+40 
-50 LYNQY
+50 
-55 AAYAPQALGDL
+55 PQLGDW
-66 AGMVTDAQNGQYTQD
+66 
-81 LRNRAGT
+81 RA
-88 DAAAAAGMER
+88 
-98 SAVERQMASM
+98 
-108 GVNPNDPR
+108 
-116 FSGALRAT
+116 
-124 ALGNAANLAAA
+124 
-135 KNKAGQYGDD
+135 
-145 MAWARSQDF
+145 
-154 YNSLAGMPSQSASM
+154 
-168 LASSGAQYGQLGGAM
+168 
-183 QQQSNANAQGYGQF
+183 
-197 GASLAGGMFK
+197 
-207 ADGGYIDG
+207 
-215 PGFAEGGNVAK
+215 
-226 GYDDYVAA
+226 
-234 QPQAPVQRAA
+234 
-244 PQVQPTQPAPQM
+244 
-256 GLQAPAQGRAPGL
+256 
-269 YYNAAGDVRYFSN
+269 
-282 PEFNYPAGKASIL
+282 
-295 VRARAP
+295 
-301 IERAQFER
+301 
-309 TWSPVQT
+309 
-316 YAADGGY
+316 
-323 IDEPG
+323 
-328 YALGGAV
+328 
-335 GGVSMPKLGNWR
+335 
-347 DRPSGFKMDEMSTGD
+347 RPSGFKMDEMSTGD

-427 LATTPTTA
+427 LAATPTTA

-448 TLAAEAAGAGGA
+448 ALGAEAAGAGGTT
-460 SLAAGAGSAAG
+460 LAAGTAAPAAG
-471 AAGAGLAS
+471 LGATVGA
-479 TAAAALPWV
+479 TLPWV

-521 GGATPNIGTETSDS
+521 GGATPDIGTETSDS

>member
-19 SKRLYKGGGGGQVYY
+19 SKRLYKGGGGGGQVYY

-50 LYNQY
+50 MYNQY
-55 AAYAPQALGDL
+55 AAYAPQALGNL

-98 SAVERQMASM
+98 AAVERQMASM

-197 GASLAGGMFK
+197 GAQIAGSMFK
-207 ADGGYIDG
+207 
-215 PGFAEGGNVAK
+215 
-226 GYDDYVAA
+226 
-234 QPQAPVQRAA
+234 
-244 PQVQPTQPAPQM
+244 
-256 GLQAPAQGRAPGL
+256 
-269 YYNAAGDVRYFSN
+269 
-282 PEFNYPAGKASIL
+282 
-295 VRARAP
+295 
-301 IERAQFER
+301 
-309 TWSPVQT
+309 
-316 YAADGGY
+316 ADGGY

-335 GGVSMPKLGNWR
+335 GGVSMPQLGDWR
-347 DRPSGFKMDEMSTGD
+347 ARPSGFKMDEMSTGD

-380 GKHVINPM
+380 GKHVINPL

-427 LATTPTTA
+427 LSSAGTSMAGQTIGSAIGDVGLTTA
-435 LATQAIGDTALTS
+435 LG
-448 TLAAEAAGAGGA
+448 AEAAGAGGA
-460 SLAAGAGSAAG
+460 TLASAGAGSAAG
-471 AAGAGLAS
+471 TAATGGLLS
-479 TAAAALPWV
+479 GAAAAAPWI

-521 GGATPNIGTETSDS
+521 GGATPDIGTETSDS

-544 YVVNADAVKEVGKD
+544 YVVNADAVKEHGKD

>member
-40 AGVQADIATN
+40 FGTQADIATN

-55 AAYAPQALGDL
+55 AAYSGQPLQGMANMVSDATSGGYTNRMRGL
-66 AGMVTDAQNGQYTQD
+66 AGA
-81 LRNRAGT
+81 

-98 SAVERQMASM
+98 AATERQMVSM

-124 ALGNAANLAAA
+124 ALGNAANIAAA
-135 KNKAGQYGDD
+135 KNKATQYGDD

-168 LASSGAQYGQLGGAM
+168 LASSGSGYGQMGNAM
-183 QQQSNANAQGYGQF
+183 QQQSNANTAGYGQF
-197 GASLAGGMFK
+197 GAQIAGGMFK
-207 ADGGYIDG
+207 ADGGYID
-215 PGFAEGGNVAK
+215 
-226 GYDDYVAA
+226 
-234 QPQAPVQRAA
+234 
-244 PQVQPTQPAPQM
+244 
-256 GLQAPAQGRAPGL
+256 
-269 YYNAAGDVRYFSN
+269 
-282 PEFNYPAGKASIL
+282 
-295 VRARAP
+295 
-301 IERAQFER
+301 
-309 TWSPVQT
+309 
-316 YAADGGY
+316 
-323 IDEPG
+323 EPRF
-328 YALGGAV
+328 ALGGSVA
-335 GGVSMPKLGNWR
+335 GGTMPQLGNWR

-368 SPIAMQAGANAL
+368 SPIAMHAGANAL
-380 GKHVINPM
+380 GKHVINPL

-427 LATTPTTA
+427 LAATPTTA

-460 SLAAGAGSAAG
+460 SLAAGAGSAG

-479 TAAAALPWV
+479 TAAAAMPWV

-521 GGATPNIGTETSDS
+521 GGATPDIGTETSDS

>member
-55 AAYAPQALGDL
+55 AAYAPQALGNL

-98 SAVERQMASM
+98 AAVERQMSSM

-197 GASLAGGMFK
+197 GAQIAGGMFK
-207 ADGGYIDG
+207 ADGGYID
-215 PGFAEGGNVAK
+215 
-226 GYDDYVAA
+226 
-234 QPQAPVQRAA
+234 
-244 PQVQPTQPAPQM
+244 
-256 GLQAPAQGRAPGL
+256 
-269 YYNAAGDVRYFSN
+269 
-282 PEFNYPAGKASIL
+282 
-295 VRARAP
+295 
-301 IERAQFER
+301 
-309 TWSPVQT
+309 
-316 YAADGGY
+316 
-323 IDEPG
+323 EPRF
-328 YALGGAV
+328 ALGGAV
-335 GGVSMPKLGNWR
+335 GGVSMPQLGNWR
-347 DRPSGFKMDEMSTGD
+347 DRPSGFKMDEMSAGD

-407 AAASGANA
+407 AAAGAPA
-415 LWGAETAALGSG
+415 MFGAETAALGSG
-427 LATTPTTA
+427 LAATPTTA

-521 GGATPNIGTETSDS
+521 GGATPDIGTETSDS

-578 KGGKA
+578 KGGTA

>member
-19 SKRLYKGGGGGQVYY
+19 SKRLYKGGGGSVYY

-40 AGVQADIATN
+40 FGTQADIATN

-55 AAYAPQALGDL
+55 AAYSGQPLQGMANMVSDATSGDYTNRMRGL
-66 AGMVTDAQNGQYTQD
+66 AGA
-81 LRNRAGT
+81 

-98 SAVERQMASM
+98 AATERQMASM

-135 KNKAGQYGDD
+135 KNKATQYGDD

-168 LASSGAQYGQLGGAM
+168 LASSGSGYGQMGNAM
-183 QQQSNANAQGYGQF
+183 QQQSNANMQGYGQF
-197 GASLAGGMFK
+197 GAQIAGGMFK
-207 ADGGYIDG
+207 ADGGYID
-215 PGFAEGGNVAK
+215 
-226 GYDDYVAA
+226 
-234 QPQAPVQRAA
+234 
-244 PQVQPTQPAPQM
+244 
-256 GLQAPAQGRAPGL
+256 
-269 YYNAAGDVRYFSN
+269 
-282 PEFNYPAGKASIL
+282 
-295 VRARAP
+295 
-301 IERAQFER
+301 
-309 TWSPVQT
+309 
-316 YAADGGY
+316 
-323 IDEPG
+323 EPRF
-328 YALGGAV
+328 ALGGSVA
-335 GGVSMPKLGNWR
+335 GGTMPQLGDWR
-347 DRPSGFKMDEMSTGD
+347 DRPSGFKANEMSTGD
-362 KIMAVA
+362 KVMAVA
-368 SPIAMQAGANAL
+368 SPIAMHAGANAL

-397 DAVGGLFGGS
+397 DAVGGLFAGS
-407 AAASGANA
+407 AAAAPA
-415 LWGAETAALGSG
+415 MWGAETAALGSG
-427 LATTPTTA
+427 LSSAGTSMAGQTIGSAIGDVGLTTA
-435 LATQAIGDTALTS
+435 LG
-448 TLAAEAAGAGGA
+448 AEAAGAGGA
-460 SLAAGAGSAAG
+460 TLASAGAGSAAG
-471 AAGAGLAS
+471 TAATGGLLS
-479 TAAAALPWV
+479 GAAAAAPWI

-514 LRLDMRQ
+514 LRLDMRA
-521 GGATPNIGTETSDS
+521 GGATPDVGTETSDS

>member
-1 MGYRNNPLME
+1 ME

-19 SKRLYKGGGGGQVYY
+19 SKRLYKGGGGSGTPYY

-40 AGVQADIATN
+40 FGTQADIATN

-55 AAYAPQALGDL
+55 AEYSGQPLQGMASMVSDATSGD
-66 AGMVTDAQNGQYTQD
+66 YT
-81 LRNRAGT
+81 NRMRGLAGT

-98 SAVERQMASM
+98 AATERQMASM

-124 ALGNAANLAAA
+124 ALGNAANIAAA
-135 KNKAGQYGDD
+135 KNKATQYGDD

-168 LASSGAQYGQLGGAM
+168 LASSASGYGQMGNAM

-197 GASLAGGMFK
+197 GAQIAGSMFK
-207 ADGGYIDG
+207 ADGGYID
-215 PGFAEGGNVAK
+215 
-226 GYDDYVAA
+226 
-234 QPQAPVQRAA
+234 
-244 PQVQPTQPAPQM
+244 
-256 GLQAPAQGRAPGL
+256 
-269 YYNAAGDVRYFSN
+269 
-282 PEFNYPAGKASIL
+282 
-295 VRARAP
+295 
-301 IERAQFER
+301 
-309 TWSPVQT
+309 
-316 YAADGGY
+316 
-323 IDEPG
+323 EPRF
-328 YALGGAV
+328 ALGGSVA
-335 GGVSMPKLGNWR
+335 GGTMPQLGNWR
-347 DRPSGFKMDEMSTGD
+347 DRPSGFKASEMSAGD

-407 AAASGANA
+407 AAAAA
-415 LWGAETAALGSG
+415 PAMWGAETAALGSG
-427 LATTPTTA
+427 LSNAGTSMAGQTIGSAIGDVGLTTA
-435 LATQAIGDTALTS
+435 LGT
-448 TLAAEAAGAGGA
+448 EAAGAGGTT
-460 SLAAGAGSAAG
+460 LAGGLGATVG
-471 AAGAGLAS
+471 
-479 TAAAALPWV
+479 AALPWV

-514 LRLDMRQ
+514 LRLDMRA
-521 GGATPNIGTETSDS
+521 GGATPNVGTEVSDS

-544 YVVNADAVKEVGKD
+544 YVVNADAVKEHGKD

-566 GLKKRYGKRKGG
+566 GLKKRYGKGKPKARKGG
-578 KGGKA
+578 K